1 MGTTVAGKKPK
12 MDGSRK
18 QKVTGKPSPDQT
30 KGKKEGNA
38 ANMRAGESQ
47 NGQQTSKPFGC
58 FICQGPHRA
67 RDFHRRENVSALQT
81 GRKEEQDSY
90 SDDSTS
96 QLNPLQLVN
105 TFHKPNLINKLMYVL
120 VQVHGE
126 VVRAMVDIG
135 ATECCLSSSIAAAV
149 ALQWSRMRVWSFH

>member
-1 MGTTVAGKKPK
+1 

-18 QKVTGKPSPDQT
+18 QKVTGKPSLDQT

-47 NGQQTSKPFGC
+47 NGQQASKRIGC
-58 FICQGPHRA
+58 FIFQGPHRV
-67 RDFHRRENVSALQT
+67 RDCLRRENVSALQT
-81 GRKEEQDSY
+81 ARKEEQDSD
-90 SDDSTS
+90 SDDTTS

-120 VQVHGE
+120 VQVNGT
-126 VVRAMVDIG
+126 VVRAMVDTG
-135 ATECCLSSSIAAAV
+135 ATECCLSSSIAATVGFTVESYARW
-149 ALQWSRMRVWSFH
+149 LFH